1 MNGNRSISGTVSE
14 VAQGVLN
21 NAYRAIPNR
30 PDNYGNNFLDAAT
43 DNALTSLYSSSVY
56 KLAMGKYSATDNPL
70 GIWSSCYQQFQYI
83 NSFLE
88 NLDWVMVQN
97 MIRLML
103 IRMLLTRNV

>member
-1 MNGNRSISGTVSE
+1 MKKVRLIYILPLLLGTLSSCSDVWDEKTNNEWEPKYIWTVSE

-43 DNALTSLYSSSVY
+43 DNALTSLYSSFWR
-56 KLAMGKYSATDNPL
+56 T
-70 GIWSSCYQQFQYI
+70 
-83 NSFLE
+83 
-88 NLDWVMVQN
+88 DWVTKQN

-103 IRMLLTRNV
+103 IKMLLIRSA